1 MNVVYE
7 TNCPTLKL
15 LGRGKVRDIYDLG
28 QYLLLVATD
37 RLSAF
42 DVVSADPIPEKGR
55 VLTEMSVFWFGWLKR
70 TLPWLKTHFLTAD
83 GQEIIKLQPDV
94 VPYAGQLAGRSML
107 VYKVDRIIPV
117 EAVVRLFLY
126 GSGWSDYQ
134 KTGAVCGVE
143 LPPGMKKA
151 DALPMPMFTPATKE
165 EQRQHDENVSVQE
178 ALNRGL
184 ITPLELSAVAATAS
198 LVLFL
203 ANEYAKTKGI
213 LIPDTKFEFG
223 MLDGELVLAD
233 EVLTPDSSRFWPA
246 DQYKPGGDQPSL
258 DKQFVREW
266 LEKEVEAGRWNKTA
280 PMPRLSRDI
289 IIGTTERY
297 LEALKRLTS

>member
-7 TNCPTLKL
+7 TNCPALKL

-28 QYLLLVATD
+28 KYLLLVATD

-42 DVVSADPIPEKGR
+42 DVVSVDPIPEKGR
-55 VLTEMSVFWFGWLKR
+55 VLTAMSVFWFGWLEH
-70 TLPWLKTHFLTAD
+70 TLPWLKTHFVTAD
-83 GQEIIKLQPDV
+83 WPEIVKLQPEV
-94 VPYAGQLAGRSML
+94 ASYEGQLAGCSML

-126 GSGWSDYQ
+126 GSGWGDYQ
-134 KTGAVCGVE
+134 KTGEVCGVK
-143 LPPGMKKA
+143 LPPGMRKA
-151 DALPMPMFTPATKE
+151 DVLPAPMFTPATKE
-165 EQRQHDENVSVQE
+165 EQGQHDENVSVEE
-178 ALNRGL
+178 ALKRGL

-198 LVLFL
+198 LVLSL
-203 ANEYAKTKGI
+203 ANEFAKTKGI
-213 LIPDTKFEFG
+213 IIPDTKFEFG
-223 MLDGELVLAD
+223 MIDGELVLAD
-233 EVLTPDSSRFWPA
+233 EVLTPDSSRFWPE

-266 LEKEVEAGRWNKTA
+266 LEEKVEAGHWDKTV
-280 PMPRLSRDI
+280 PMPRLPQDI